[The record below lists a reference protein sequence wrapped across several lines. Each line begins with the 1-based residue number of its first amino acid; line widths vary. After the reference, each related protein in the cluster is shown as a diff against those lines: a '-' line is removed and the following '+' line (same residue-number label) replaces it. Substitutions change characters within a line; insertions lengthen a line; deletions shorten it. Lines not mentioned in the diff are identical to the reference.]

1 VISYHARWIVPV
13 SSPPIHDGCVTVSNG
28 RIVYVGSMSSAPTVE
43 MRTFGNA
50 VLMPGLVN
58 THTHLELTAMRGFLE
73 DLAFRPWVLRLT
85 KARAEVLDRSTMLA
99 SAIVAIAEGLQAGI
113 TTFAETSSSGVG
125 HEALR
130 TTGARGIVY
139 QEVFGPHPDQVTDA
153 VAELT
158 RSVAD
163 LRRADTSLVRTGV
176 SPHAPY
182 SVSDGLF
189 AAVADY
195 ARTEDLQVAVHIA
208 ESEAESQLVKNG
220 DGSFASA
227 WRSREIP
234 VGAGAASPVALLDK
248 TGILRTRPL
257 LIHCVRV
264 GGVDMTRMMDTGC
277 GVAHCPAS
285 NAKLGHGIAPV
296 HEMLQLGIQ
305 VGLGT
310 DSVASNN
317 RIDVLDEARVAVLL
331 QRARLGSPDVLGA
344 TRALEMATLGGARAI
359 GMSRDVGS
367 LEVGKAA
374 DLAAFSLDGV
384 REVPAYDPAS
394 ALVYSVAGR
403 AAKAVFVE
411 GKELVRDSQV
421 RFDVEPMRR
430 RVQDAGQRL
439 SRWLEEGATSRVAP

>member
-1 VISYHARWIVPV
+1 MISYHARWVLPV
-13 SSPPIHDGCVTVSNG
+13 SSPPIHDGCVTVSHG

-85 KARAEVLDRSTMLA
+85 KARSEVLTPQMMLA

-113 TTFAETSSSGVG
+113 TTFAETTSSGVG

-139 QEVFGPHPDQVTDA
+139 QEVFGPHPDQVSDA
-153 VAELT
+153 MTGLTRHVAE
-158 RSVAD
+158 
-163 LRRADTSLVRTGV
+163 LRRADTPRVKTGV

-182 SVSDGLF
+182 SVSDALF
-189 AAVADY
+189 SAVADY
-195 ARTEDLQVAVHIA
+195 TRAEELPVAVHIA
-208 ESEAESQLVKNG
+208 ESEAEVQLVKSG
-220 DGSFASA
+220 DGQFASA
-227 WRSREIP
+227 WRAREIP
-234 VGAGAASPVALLDK
+234 VDARAASPVTLLDK
-248 TGILRTRPL
+248 TGVLRTRPL

-264 GGVDMTRMMDTGC
+264 GGVDMTRMMDSGC
-277 GVAHCPAS
+277 GIAHCPAS
-285 NAKLGHGIAPV
+285 NAKLGHGIAPL
-296 HEMLQLGIQ
+296 HEMLQLGLQ

-317 RIDVLDEARVAVLL
+317 RMDLLDEARLAVLL
-331 QRARLGSPDVLGA
+331 QRARLGSPDVLGSS
-344 TRALEMATLGGARAI
+344 RAIELATLGGARAI
-359 GMSRDVGS
+359 GLGREIGS

-374 DLAAFSLDGV
+374 DLAVFSLEGV
-384 REVPAYDPAS
+384 RAVPAYDPAG

-411 GKELVRDSQV
+411 GMELVREGQV

-430 RVQDAGQRL
+430 QVQDAGQAL
-439 SRWLEEGATSRVAP
+439 AKWLASATTS